1 LCHEE
6 YDEGVDTSINL
17 EPLTI
22 EDRAEILKALSDANR
37 IEILDMLS
45 SETRCNCHFQEHLD
59 LAANLLSYHLRI
71 LRDAGLIVG
80 TKRGRWVDYALSIDA
95 PHRIAAS
102 LPQGLRS

>member
-1 LCHEE
+1 M
-6 YDEGVDTSINL
+6 DTSIEL
-17 EPLTI
+17 ESLTVQ
-22 EDRAEILKALSDANR
+22 DRAEVLKALSDSNR

-59 LAANLLSYHLRI
+59 LAANLLSYHLRV

-95 PHRIAAS
+95 PRRIAAS
-102 LPQGLRS
+102 LPKGLRS